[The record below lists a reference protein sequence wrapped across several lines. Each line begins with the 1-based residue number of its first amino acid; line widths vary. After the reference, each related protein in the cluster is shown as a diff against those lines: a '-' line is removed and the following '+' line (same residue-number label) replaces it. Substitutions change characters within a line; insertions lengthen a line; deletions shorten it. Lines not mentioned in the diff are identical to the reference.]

1 MSAVDHPHPPT
12 ISGMTGGSLFGP
24 NNRCFA
30 CAPDHPSGLRMQFSV
45 ENPVTETAE
54 LAGTALRGTAVVSS
68 FVPGELH
75 QGASNMMH
83 GGLLTTFADELA
95 VWTIVLLR
103 GHFGFTGTMNSR
115 FLRPIRLGVPLL
127 GRGSIT
133 RNLARLVDVEIA
145 VTQSEELAFTSK
157 MTFVLPDRAGA
168 EKMMN
173 APLPEEWQRYFR

>member
-1 MSAVDHPHPPT
+1 MSVEQHPHPPT
-12 ISGMTGGSLFGP
+12 LSGMTSGALFGP

-30 CAPDHPSGLRMQFSV
+30 CAPDHPTGLRMQFSV
-45 ENPVTETAE
+45 ENPVPETDAV
-54 LAGTALRGTAVVSS
+54 ALRGTAVLST
-68 FVPGELH
+68 FVPGEAH

-115 FLRPIRLGVPLL
+115 FLRPIRLGIPLL
-127 GRGSIT
+127 GRGTIT

-145 VTQSEELAFTSK
+145 VTQAEELAFTSK

-173 APLPEEWQRYFR
+173 APLPDEWVRYFR

>member
-45 ENPVTETAE
+45 ENPVTETGE
-54 LAGTALRGTAVVSS
+54 LALRGTAVLSS
-68 FVPGELH
+68 FVPGDLH

-133 RNLARLVDVEIA
+133 RNLARLVDVEVA
-145 VTQSEELAFTSK
+145 VTQAEELAFTSK

-173 APLPEEWQRYFR
+173 APLPDEWLRYFR